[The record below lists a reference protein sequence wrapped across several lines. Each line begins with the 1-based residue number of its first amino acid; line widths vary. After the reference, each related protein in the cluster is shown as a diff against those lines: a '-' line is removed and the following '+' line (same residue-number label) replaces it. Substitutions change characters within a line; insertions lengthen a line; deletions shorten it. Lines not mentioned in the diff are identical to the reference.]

1 MIQSAAVRIH
11 WPVHPRLRGEHIEE
25 HSLTK
30 DNAGSSPPARGTY
43 KFLVYI
49 HVTLRFIPACA
60 GNMTSAS
67 DFVPLGAVHP
77 RLRGEHIRQVLYCF
91 ISGGSSPPARGTFS
105 LEVTQDAQRRFI
117 PACAGNISSTSSRA
131 ILPSVHPRL
140 RGEHNYMP
148 IHSPPPCGSSPPAR
162 GTSVFFYV
170 FLP

>member
-1 MIQSAAVRIH
+1 M
-11 WPVHPRLRGEHIEE
+11 
-25 HSLTK
+25 
-30 DNAGSSPPARGTY
+30 
-43 KFLVYI
+43 
-49 HVTLRFIPACA
+49 
-60 GNMTSAS
+60 
-67 DFVPLGAVHP
+67 AVHP
-77 RLRGEHIRQVLYCF
+77 RLRGEHLPRKSHAQSRHGSSPPARGTFDRGPCYIFNERFIPACAGNIRWRCDRPGAQSVHPRLRGEHV
-91 ISGGSSPPARGTFS
+91 SGVVPVIFCSGSSPPARGTFS
-105 LEVTQDAQRRFI
+105 MQVTQDAERRFI